1 MWHSRLGI
9 WRYHCSG
16 SGLWCGASLIP
27 DPRTFTCQGSGRNNY
42 LLSYLHLLPLVS
54 APLLSFSL
62 YPSFFLSLSLA
73 SLPIC
78 MCVCV
83 CVFLGPMSLLILCS
97 YFPSFSFCLFFSI
110 SGAYSSIYSSS
121 SLSSFLTLCLV
132 PHLAPPP
139 PGPSPS
145 QA

>member
-1 MWHSRLGI
+1 MISSYISDFFLSVNQIDVQCFPPSWCSRLGI

-62 YPSFFLSLSLA
+62 YPSFFLSLSCLA
-73 SLPIC
+73 AHLYVC

-83 CVFLGPMSLLILCS
+83 SRPYESPYFVLLFPFILFLPLFLNLWGLFKYL
-97 YFPSFSFCLFFSI
+97 LFF
-110 SGAYSSIYSSS
+110 
-121 SLSSFLTLCLV
+121 
-132 PHLAPPP
+132 
-139 PGPSPS
+139 
-145 QA
+145 